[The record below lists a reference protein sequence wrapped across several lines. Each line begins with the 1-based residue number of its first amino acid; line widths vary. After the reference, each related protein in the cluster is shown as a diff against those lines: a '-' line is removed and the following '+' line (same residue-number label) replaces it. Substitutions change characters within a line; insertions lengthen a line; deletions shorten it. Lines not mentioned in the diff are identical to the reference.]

1 MGKIKETR
9 QLYKEVLNEI
19 SKSAE
24 NWTNF
29 LDSSSWNFKY
39 DFDDQIL
46 IYAQRPDAKACATM
60 DEWNKKLKRWVN
72 SGTKPIYIFEKSPH
86 SDYPFKLVF
95 DLSDTH
101 NYNNTEYKLWTIK
114 EDYQED
120 IIDSLEA
127 NFGDISSK
135 ETLSQAIIQVSYN
148 MVVDNIED
156 YLTSVINHKSNSM
169 LQNFSD
175 EEIRGM
181 LITTACAS
189 VSYMMMTR
197 CGINAKEQIQEQE
210 FSYIKYFNTPEVL
223 TILGASVSDIG
234 EMGLREIAKTVS
246 ILQKKENLK
255 NRTFAKKEN
264 ELYSKDNKKIEG
276 GIEDGRENRIHET
289 GRLLHAELNN
299 EEGNNTTREIL
310 SNEIQLS
317 EESQE
322 PRVDHIS
329 NGTEIDRTFDR
340 DTGTSNEKSREDSG
354 RYEETRGDNGGIES
368 SRPNE
373 MGSLNEQHQVDSR
386 GNSSERVNLQ
396 LEENISQRRTLS
408 KKEIETNRDF
418 LKDKYTSAL
427 LSNIQNLKV
436 SKNDIKEFYK
446 THSNINERTEYIK
459 QAFNDAYTEIVVDD
473 TRLGYKTYENVLHLW
488 KDNYTNRTAEVY
500 YNWDTVAE
508 YIEGL
513 ILVNE
518 FNDLHKPLLSL
529 DDQMQILQVEAANA
543 PTFSFTQEIID
554 YALQGGGNVH
564 QSKMR
569 IYNQFE
575 NSLSSQ
581 ENIKF
586 LKNEYGWGGS
596 SSIHIGTRVGIDY
609 DGKGIKLRR
618 GYRENDPQI
627 VIPWNKVEKRISE
640 LIKADR
646 YLNSKEKEQYS
657 NWLKQKELE
666 EQLRES
672 KKQLLEEKTKP
683 LEEQLLKFFKEHD
696 VFKAEYSDDE
706 NIDLTKIRENL
717 RNFQAV
723 TRTIDYLKRIKSA
736 EDTNEILIEQ
746 IDYFIG
752 ELTKINE
759 DNREQNI
766 AERISS
772 FIKDFDFYNYMDNT
786 EFYRSNVD
794 NIAIIKADINDS
806 MNIKDYVRAI
816 KRIIN
821 DVDLDNDRLEEA
833 NELLNI
839 LEERL
844 PKYEY
849 HLGDTVY
856 IGADE
861 YEIAEIND
869 NSVTLFDVKFPL
881 LNKQM
886 DFEEFERKV
895 QDNYANDHLK
905 AENRNI
911 SEIELNKEKL
921 SNIVEQKPKEETQM
935 ESKTFLENI
944 FEKYEIT
951 DYGIR
956 TDKSGEIEGIG
967 IGDVYY
973 SHVGALKYLLDVVDE
988 HDEEFYG
995 EDKRK
1000 ITNALY
1006 RARQKEKQEIIN
1018 KELEYENS
1026 LHTVIEIQEETEY
1039 DDLAVI
1045 QNNETK
1051 VATVEPVSFIKYLL
1065 KEQTIQNKE
1074 KVIQLNDEILANLF
1088 STLVAD
1094 QHIDINILNDSTKSF
1109 DEKIQM
1115 LKEKCNEYYNDF
1127 GGFNPTDGYV
1137 SISDEDINITLY
1149 ENDSVHKLEWTEFSR
1164 LFIDYAIKEKET
1176 IKQQEEKRKINEKEA
1191 LEMFLEHSMSY
1202 SSLTN
1207 LEKQTLID
1215 INVPLD
1221 KKINIFKD
1229 MYITGA
1235 FEIENVYYRIVEDGL
1250 NIRLDHNNFHFEW
1263 DTLTE
1268 LFVEYLI
1275 EKNKE
1280 EKLFNIEDDI
1290 KPNFIKTSNKIQDFI
1305 LHPEVS
1311 INDRNNYKITD
1322 NDLGIGTVKEKF
1334 ARNIEAIKVLKKC
1347 EQENRYATPEE
1358 QEILSKYVGW
1368 GGLQQA
1374 FKENENGWIDE
1385 YNTLKELLNEEEYK
1399 NARAST
1405 LTAFYTPPIVIN
1417 AMYEILQN
1425 MGLKE
1430 ANILEPSC
1438 GVGNFFGML
1447 PKELEN
1453 CKMYGIELD
1462 SISGRIAQQLYQKST
1477 IAVNA
1482 YEKVELPDSFFDVAI
1497 RKCTI

>member
-46 IYAQRPDAKACATM
+46 IYAQRP
-60 DEWNKKLKRWVN
+60 EWNKKLKRWVN

-101 NYNNTEYKLWTIK
+101 NYNNTEYKLWSIK
-114 EDYQED
+114 EDYEED

-135 ETLSQAIIQVSYN
+135 ETLSQAIIQASYN

-169 LQNFSD
+169 LQNISD
-175 EEIRGM
+175 EEIKGI
-181 LITTACAS
+181 LITTAWAS

-197 CGINAKEQIQEQE
+197 CGINAREQIQEQD

-264 ELYSKDNKKIEG
+264 ELYSKDNKNIEG

-289 GRLLHAELNN
+289 GRLLHAEPNN
-299 EEGNNTTREIL
+299 EERSNTTREVL

-354 RYEETRGDNGGIES
+354 RHEETRGDNGRIES
-368 SRPNE
+368 PRPNE
-373 MGSLNEQHQVDSR
+373 MGGTYEQYQVDSR
-386 GNSSERVNLQ
+386 GDSGERVDLQ
-396 LEENISQRRTLS
+396 LEESISQRRTLS

-418 LKDKYTSAL
+418 LKDEYTSAL
-427 LSNIQNLKV
+427 LSNTQNLKV

-446 THSNINERTEYIK
+446 THSNIDERTEYIK
-459 QAFNDAYTEIVVDD
+459 QAFNDAYTEIVVNDI
-473 TRLGYKTYENVLHLW
+473 RLGYKTYENVLHLW
-488 KDNYTNRTAEVY
+488 KDSYTNRTAEVY

-513 ILVNE
+513 IMINE
-518 FNDLHKPLLSL
+518 FNDLHKPLPSY
-529 DDQMQILQVEAANA
+529 DDQMQLLQVEAANA

-554 YALQGGGNVH
+554 YALQDGGNVH

-596 SSIHIGTRVGIDY
+596 SSIHIGTGIGIDY

-618 GYRENDPQI
+618 GYKENDPKI
-627 VIPWNKVEKRISE
+627 IIPWNKVEKRISE

-672 KKQLLEEKTKP
+672 KKQLLEEKKKP

-696 VFKAEYSDDE
+696 VFEADYSEDE

-717 RNFQAV
+717 KNYQAV
-723 TRTIDYLKRIKSA
+723 TIGIDYLKRIKRA
-736 EDTNEILIEQ
+736 EDSNKILAEQ
-746 IDYFIG
+746 IDYFVDK
-752 ELTKINE
+752 LVKINE

-766 AERISS
+766 AERINS
-772 FIKDFDFYNYMDNT
+772 FVKDFDFYNYMDNT
-786 EFYRSNVD
+786 EFYRSNAD

-816 KRIIN
+816 KKIIN
-821 DVDLDNDRLEEA
+821 DVNLDNERLEEA
-833 NELLNI
+833 NDLLNI

-861 YEIAEIND
+861 YEIAAISD

-886 DFEEFERKV
+886 EFEEFERKV

-905 AENRNI
+905 VKESIKKTREEKNTEQEKIINHLTPEDEKQYEYFLGDTVFIGEDECTITLFNDDTINVYNKNRQIYEQIEKEKFKEIIRQNPKNSHLKYNSVIKDDLPRFLNDILIFAKIEGVEFDLDDNGKINKVQMQDGNLSLQEFLSYIIDYFDENSHLIRELEKDRLYKELSKVRENNRKIYIGKEIIYNDEPYTII
-911 SEIELNKEKL
+911 SIKEQEDYYEGDLAVLQSQNSPEIINTEPMHFVEWLIREKQQEIEIELKKDDNEDKVNEVVKGSTSEEKPYK
-921 SNIVEQKPKEETQM
+921 IGEEVYL
-935 ESKTFLENI
+935 ESDRKYKIDVIDLKN
-944 FEKYEIT
+944 EKI
-951 DYGIR
+951 
-956 TDKSGEIEGIG
+956 S
-967 IGDVYY
+967 
-973 SHVGALKYLLDVVDE
+973 LLDLQINYPIFR
-988 HDEEFYG
+988 EESILTF
-995 EDKRK
+995 E
-1000 ITNALY
+1000 NLY
-1006 RARQKEKQEIIN
+1006 YQNERNHQKEN
-1018 KELEYENS
+1018 
-1026 LHTVIEIQEETEY
+1026 
-1039 DDLAVI
+1039 
-1045 QNNETK
+1045 
-1051 VATVEPVSFIKYLL
+1051 
-1065 KEQTIQNKE
+1065 
-1074 KVIQLNDEILANLF
+1074 
-1088 STLVAD
+1088 
-1094 QHIDINILNDSTKSF
+1094 
-1109 DEKIQM
+1109 
-1115 LKEKCNEYYNDF
+1115 
-1127 GGFNPTDGYV
+1127 
-1137 SISDEDINITLY
+1137 
-1149 ENDSVHKLEWTEFSR
+1149 
-1164 LFIDYAIKEKET
+1164 
-1176 IKQQEEKRKINEKEA
+1176 
-1191 LEMFLEHSMSY
+1191 
-1202 SSLTN
+1202 
-1207 LEKQTLID
+1207 
-1215 INVPLD
+1215 
-1221 KKINIFKD
+1221 
-1229 MYITGA
+1229 
-1235 FEIENVYYRIVEDGL
+1235 
-1250 NIRLDHNNFHFEW
+1250 
-1263 DTLTE
+1263 
-1268 LFVEYLI
+1268 
-1275 EKNKE
+1275 
-1280 EKLFNIEDDI
+1280 I
-1290 KPNFIKTSNKIQDFI
+1290 KPNFIRASNKIQDFV
-1305 LHPEVS
+1305 LHPEVA
-1311 INDRNNYKITD
+1311 IKDRNNYKITD

-1385 YNTLKELLNEEEYK
+1385 YNTLKELLNDEEYK
-1399 NARAST
+1399 NARKST
-1405 LTAFYTPPIVIN
+1405 LTAYYTPPIVIN

-1497 RKCTI
+1497 RKCTL

>member
-135 ETLSQAIIQVSYN
+135 ETLSQAIIQASYN

-169 LQNFSD
+169 LQNISD

-181 LITTACAS
+181 LITTVWAS

-373 MGSLNEQHQVDSR
+373 MGSLNEQHQVNSR
-386 GNSSERVNLQ
+386 GDSSERIDLQ
-396 LEENISQRRTLS
+396 LGNYEKDDS
-408 KKEIETNRDF
+408 KTGYVVTD
-418 LKDKYTSAL
+418 DKLNQL
-427 LSNIQNLKV
+427 LSTTPLLKV
-436 SKNDIKEFYK
+436 SNSEIIKYFENEKDTEKRAAFLKN
-446 THSNINERTEYIK
+446 S
-459 QAFNDAYTEIVVDD
+459 FNADYTELIINTDE
-473 TRLGYKTYENVLHLW
+473 RYGYKAFEN
-488 KDNYTNRTAEVY
+488 
-500 YNWDTVAE
+500 
-508 YIEGL
+508 G
-513 ILVNE
+513 
-518 FNDLHKPLLSL
+518 LLSWKGSFL
-529 DDQMQILQVEAANA
+529 TREAETLTSWKTLTEHYSSMILLNQLKDVTKKLPSITDQMSLLSSNESQVELE
-543 PTFSFTQEIID
+543 FTQEFID
-554 YALQGGGNVH
+554 KVLQERGTYH
-564 QSKMR
+564 KYE
-569 IYNQFE
+569 IYRQFE
-575 NSLSSQ
+575 SSLSSS
-581 ENIKF
+581 ENADY
-586 LKNEYGWGGS
+586 LKRLYGNTYYGS
-596 SSIHIGTRVGIDY
+596 SHTVNGSGVGY
-609 DGKGIKLRR
+609 ESSPKGMTLYR
-618 GYRENDPQI
+618 GYFKNRIETTLS
-627 VIPWNKVEKRISE
+627 WSKVANRISE

-646 YLNSKEKEQYS
+646 YLNSKEKEEYP
-657 NWLKQKELE
+657 NWLKEQELEKELREAEKRFEKQAKQE
-666 EQLRES
+666 E
-672 KKQLLEEKTKP
+672 LE
-683 LEEQLLKFFKEHD
+683 L
-696 VFKAEYSDDE
+696 V
-706 NIDLTKIRENL
+706 
-717 RNFQAV
+717 
-723 TRTIDYLKRIKSA
+723 KRV
-736 EDTNEILIEQ
+736 
-746 IDYFIG
+746 Y
-752 ELTKINE
+752 
-759 DNREQNI
+759 
-766 AERISS
+766 S
-772 FIKDFDFYNYMDNT
+772 FIKPFEIYNYPDDTRALNT
-786 EFYRSNVD
+786 DED
-794 NIAIIKADINDS
+794 NIKTIQADINDT
-806 MNIKDYVRAI
+806 NNVIDYVNALKNKAEKLEYTDTQKHEIQAI
-816 KRIIN
+816 
-821 DVDLDNDRLEEA
+821 LA
-833 NELLNI
+833 I
-839 LEERL
+839 LEKKI

-861 YEIAEIND
+861 YEIVAISDND
-869 NSVTLFDVKFPL
+869 VTLFDRNFPL

-895 QDNYANDHLK
+895 RDNYANNHLK
-905 AENRNI
+905 VENRNI

-921 SNIVEQKPKEETQM
+921 SDIVEQNPK
-935 ESKTFLENI
+935 K
-944 FEKYEIT
+944 EI
-951 DYGIR
+951 
-956 TDKSGEIEGIG
+956 
-967 IGDVYY
+967 
-973 SHVGALKYLLDVVDE
+973 
-988 HDEEFYG
+988 
-995 EDKRK
+995 
-1000 ITNALY
+1000 N
-1006 RARQKEKQEIIN
+1006 EKQA
-1018 KELEYENS
+1018 LEM
-1026 LHTVIEIQEETEY
+1026 LFEY
-1039 DDLAVI
+1039 
-1045 QNNETK
+1045 
-1051 VATVEPVSFIKYLL
+1051 
-1065 KEQTIQNKE
+1065 
-1074 KVIQLNDEILANLF
+1074 
-1088 STLVAD
+1088 
-1094 QHIDINILNDSTKSF
+1094 
-1109 DEKIQM
+1109 
-1115 LKEKCNEYYNDF
+1115 
-1127 GGFNPTDGYV
+1127 
-1137 SISDEDINITLY
+1137 SISDN
-1149 ENDSVHKLEWTEFSR
+1149 
-1164 LFIDYAIKEKET
+1164 
-1176 IKQQEEKRKINEKEA
+1176 
-1191 LEMFLEHSMSY
+1191 
-1202 SSLTN
+1202 SLTN
-1207 LEKQTLID
+1207 SEKQTLID
-1215 INVPLD
+1215 INESLD

-1235 FEIENVYYRIVEDGL
+1235 FEIENVYYRIVEDGV
-1250 NIRLDHNNFHFEW
+1250 NIRLDHDNFHFDW
-1263 DTLTE
+1263 DALTE

-1280 EKLFNIEDDI
+1280 QKLINIEDDI
-1290 KPNFIKTSNKIQDFI
+1290 KPNFIRTSNKIQDFI

-1322 NDLGIGTVKEKF
+1322 NDLGVGTVKEKF

-1385 YNTLKELLNEEEYK
+1385 YNTLKEMLNEEEYK

>member
-19 SKSAE
+19 SKSPE
-24 NWTNF
+24 NWKNF

-72 SGTKPIYIFEKSPH
+72 SGTKPIYIFEKSPY
-86 SDYPFKLVF
+86 SEYPFKLVF

-101 NYNNTEYKLWTIK
+101 NYNNTEYKLWSIK
-114 EDYQED
+114 EDYKED

-135 ETLSQAIIQVSYN
+135 ETLSQAIILASYN

-156 YLTSVINHKSNSM
+156 YLTSAINHKSNSM
-169 LQNFSD
+169 FQDISD
-175 EEIRGM
+175 EEIRNIF
-181 LITTACAS
+181 ITTTWAS
-189 VSYMMMTR
+189 VSYMIMTR
-197 CGINAKEQIQEQE
+197 CGINAREQIQEQE
-210 FSYIKYFNTPEVL
+210 FSYIKYFNNTELL
-223 TILGASVSDIG
+223 TTLGASVSDIA
-234 EMGLREIAKTVS
+234 EMGLREIAKTVT

-255 NRTFAKKEN
+255 NRTFAKKDN

-276 GIEDGRENRIHET
+276 GIKDGRENRIHET
-289 GRLLHAELNN
+289 GRLLHAEPNN
-299 EEGNNTTREIL
+299 EERNNTTREIL

-322 PRVDHIS
+322 PRVDYIS

-340 DTGTSNEKSREDSG
+340 DTGTSNEESGQDSG
-354 RYEETRGDNGGIES
+354 RNEETRGDNGRTES
-368 SRPNE
+368 PRPNE
-373 MGSLNEQHQVDSR
+373 MGRTYEQHQNDSR
-386 GNSSERVNLQ
+386 GDSSERVDLQ
-396 LEENISQRRTLS
+396 LEETISQRRTLS
-408 KKEIETNRDF
+408 QEERKSNKDF
-418 LKDKYTSAL
+418 LQDKYVSVL
-427 LSNIQNLKV
+427 LSNTQNLKV

-446 THSNINERTEYIK
+446 THLNIDERTEYIK

-488 KDNYTNRTAEVY
+488 KDSYTNRTAEVY
-500 YNWDTVAE
+500 YNWNTVAE

-513 ILVNE
+513 IMVNE
-518 FNDLHKPLLSL
+518 FNDLHKPLPSY
-529 DDQMQILQVEAANA
+529 DDQMQLLQVEAANA
-543 PTFSFTQEIID
+543 PTFSFSQEIID

-575 NSLSSQ
+575 KSLSSQ

-596 SSIHIGTRVGIDY
+596 SSIHIGTGVGIDY

-618 GYRENDPQI
+618 GYKENDPEI
-627 VIPWNKVEKRISE
+627 LIPWHKVEKRISE

-666 EQLRES
+666 KQLRES
-672 KKQLLEEKTKP
+672 KKQLLEEKKKP

-696 VFKAEYSDDE
+696 VFDADYSDDE

-723 TRTIDYLKRIKSA
+723 TRTIDYLKQIKRA
-736 EDTNEILIEQ
+736 EDTDKILIEQ
-746 IDYFIG
+746 IDYFVD
-752 ELTKINE
+752 ELIKINK

-766 AERISS
+766 AERISN

-786 EFYRSNVD
+786 EFYRSNED

-806 MNIKDYVRAI
+806 MNIKDYVKAI
-816 KRIIN
+816 KKIIN
-821 DVDLDNDRLEEA
+821 DVELDSERLEEA

-861 YEIAEIND
+861 YEIAAISD

-905 AENRNI
+905 VENRNI
-911 SEIELNKEKL
+911 TALEDNKNKL
-921 SNIVEQKPKEETQM
+921 SNIIKQDIKEE
-935 ESKTFLENI
+935 
-944 FEKYEIT
+944 
-951 DYGIR
+951 
-956 TDKSGEIEGIG
+956 
-967 IGDVYY
+967 
-973 SHVGALKYLLDVVDE
+973 
-988 HDEEFYG
+988 
-995 EDKRK
+995 
-1000 ITNALY
+1000 
-1006 RARQKEKQEIIN
+1006 
-1018 KELEYENS
+1018 
-1026 LHTVIEIQEETEY
+1026 
-1039 DDLAVI
+1039 
-1045 QNNETK
+1045 
-1051 VATVEPVSFIKYLL
+1051 
-1065 KEQTIQNKE
+1065 
-1074 KVIQLNDEILANLF
+1074 IQLN
-1088 STLVAD
+1088 
-1094 QHIDINILNDSTKSF
+1094 
-1109 DEKIQM
+1109 
-1115 LKEKCNEYYNDF
+1115 
-1127 GGFNPTDGYV
+1127 
-1137 SISDEDINITLY
+1137 EDILSNSF
-1149 ENDSVHKLEWTEFSR
+1149 NNVV
-1164 LFIDYAIKEKET
+1164 
-1176 IKQQEEKRKINEKEA
+1176 EEK
-1191 LEMFLEHSMSY
+1191 
-1202 SSLTN
+1202 
-1207 LEKQTLID
+1207 Q
-1215 INVPLD
+1215 
-1221 KKINIFKD
+1221 
-1229 MYITGA
+1229 
-1235 FEIENVYYRIVEDGL
+1235 
-1250 NIRLDHNNFHFEW
+1250 
-1263 DTLTE
+1263 
-1268 LFVEYLI
+1268 I
-1275 EKNKE
+1275 EKLQEIKE
-1280 EKLFNIEDDI
+1280 EKPYKVGQEVYLESDRKYKIDVIDLKNEKISLLDLQINYPIFREESILTFENLYYQNERNHQKENL
-1290 KPNFIKTSNKIQDFI
+1290 KPNFIRTSNKIQDFV
-1305 LHPEVS
+1305 LHPEVA

-1385 YNTLKELLNEEEYK
+1385 YNTLKELLNDEEYK
-1399 NARAST
+1399 NARKST
-1405 LTAFYTPPIVIN
+1405 LTAYYTPPIVIN

-1497 RKCTI
+1497 RKCTL